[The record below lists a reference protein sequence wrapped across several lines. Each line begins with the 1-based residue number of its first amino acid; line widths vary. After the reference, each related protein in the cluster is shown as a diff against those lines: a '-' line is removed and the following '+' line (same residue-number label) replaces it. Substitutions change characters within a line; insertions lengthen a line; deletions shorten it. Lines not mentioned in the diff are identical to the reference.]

1 MAHGNKSSLCMV
13 ITRNYLRFPP
23 PRLTADGERPT
34 LKDRGPGR
42 DQTGDIF
49 HATGTTSSKL
59 MNINDWKDRK
69 VLNNA
74 NNDDVSTYASI
85 PIEIRA
91 SSM

>member
-1 MAHGNKSSLCMV
+1 
-13 ITRNYLRFPP
+13 
-23 PRLTADGERPT
+23 
-34 LKDRGPGR
+34 
-42 DQTGDIF
+42 
-49 HATGTTSSKL
+49 